1 MFHLYHFQIMT
12 TRTFFLTLTLFTISF
27 FILSCEKTTLEAP
40 IVKVTPTVPDGS
52 RIIIH
57 FGTSTQ
63 RGCIYSFTNCIW
75 IGWEHAKEIQGQNL
89 AFLFEDAE
97 VVNADYGDFFPVT
110 ADFTLETPAGTPSQ
124 VLQAG
129 FYRFQPLSDGQ
140 KMISFSDS
148 FLLPV
153 APLVNPNNPQDNLG
167 QLHNLAMQA
176 LYTAKTKDELKAMDI
191 KAAQKMLA
199 AKSVQFLA
207 SEAEIVI
214 SPAEQAQIE
223 NATFDEQYDNHH
235 AWLQSS
241 SLSTGDQKVLGDILD
256 MASAMPVNSTE
267 QLSDFVS
274 LMTELENGL
283 AQNATIDNPK
293 LLLSAISVAKYSRYF
308 WYWKCLTHDQP
319 ASVPNWWKADVK
331 GLIEGGIGQAL
342 VDSLLAAVK

>member
-1 MFHLYHFQIMT
+1 MT
-12 TRTFFLTLTLFTISF
+12 TRTFFSILSLLTISS
-27 FILSCEKTTLEAP
+27 FIVSCEKTILEPA
-40 IVKVTPTVPDGS
+40 IVKEPSTLPEGN

-57 FGTSTQ
+57 FGTSTF
-63 RGCIYSFTNCIW
+63 RGCMYSFSNCIW
-75 IGWEHAKEIQGQNL
+75 IGWGNAELQDQHNL
-89 AFLFEDAE
+89 AFKFDNGDEVSAE
-97 VVNADYGDFFPVT
+97 YGNFFPLT
-110 ADFTLETPAGTPSQ
+110 ANFTLESQ
-124 VLQAG
+124 TGLPPQILESG
-129 FYRFQPLSDGQ
+129 LYRFQTSSDGR
-140 KMISFSDS
+140 KMIEFSTEN
-148 FLLPV
+148 LLPV

-176 LYTAKTKDELKAMDI
+176 LYTAQTKDELKAVDI
-191 KAAQKMLA
+191 KAARKMLT

-267 QLSDFVS
+267 QLSAFVS
-274 LMTELENGL
+274 LMTELENDL
-283 AQNATIDNPK
+283 VQNTAIDNPK